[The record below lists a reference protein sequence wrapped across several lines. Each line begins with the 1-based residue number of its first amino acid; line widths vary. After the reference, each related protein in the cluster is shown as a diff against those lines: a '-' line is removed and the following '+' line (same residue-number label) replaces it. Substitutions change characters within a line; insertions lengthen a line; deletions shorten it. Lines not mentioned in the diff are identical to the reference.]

1 MELKEFEYKLENFDR
16 ITHGNPFHADDVF
29 SEALIELYA
38 EKQKLNIKRLF
49 RTFKVPDDF
58 QGIVFDI
65 GKGEF
70 DHHQEVE
77 TRENNK
83 IPYASFGKLWR
94 LLGKE
99 FFDFNIEESFET
111 IDSKIVCPIDLADN
125 FGQQKAPNSLS
136 YMISSFNE
144 VNEKGSKNFF
154 IAVNIA
160 KQLLFQVIKSQ
171 NQRNEKEQI
180 ILSLVNQHKDDDY
193 LVLKEFIPWGKSL
206 INTNIKFVIFPSNR
220 GGYNINLVYNDEGS
234 YKIPLPEGWIEN
246 PPEDLNITF
255 IHKTGFLIAVKDK
268 DSAINT
274 VKHILSI
281 HNKNRI

>member
-1 MELKEFEYKLENFDR
+1 MELKEFEYKLENYDR

-49 RTFKVPDDF
+49 RTFKVPHDF

-154 IAVNIA
+154 IAV
-160 KQLLFQVIKSQ
+160 K
-171 NQRNEKEQI
+171 
-180 ILSLVNQHKDDDY
+180 
-193 LVLKEFIPWGKSL
+193 
-206 INTNIKFVIFPSNR
+206 
-220 GGYNINLVYNDEGS
+220 
-234 YKIPLPEGWIEN
+234 
-246 PPEDLNITF
+246 
-255 IHKTGFLIAVKDK
+255 
-268 DSAINT
+268 
-274 VKHILSI
+274 
-281 HNKNRI
+281 